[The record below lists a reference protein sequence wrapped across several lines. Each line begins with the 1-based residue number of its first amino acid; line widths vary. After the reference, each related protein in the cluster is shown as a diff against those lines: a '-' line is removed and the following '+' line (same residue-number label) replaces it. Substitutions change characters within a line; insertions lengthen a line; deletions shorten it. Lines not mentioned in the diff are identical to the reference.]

1 MTIIIIIITTAKPV
15 VRQTGEYRTTSNP
28 YKYYVKDFFVRYGTP
43 PKRLDVHQRA
53 IHHSKAN

>member
-1 MTIIIIIITTAKPV
+1 MR
-15 VRQTGEYRTTSNP
+15 VRVCELSLYKIRSSTYLDP

-53 IHHSKAN
+53 IHHSKANETL